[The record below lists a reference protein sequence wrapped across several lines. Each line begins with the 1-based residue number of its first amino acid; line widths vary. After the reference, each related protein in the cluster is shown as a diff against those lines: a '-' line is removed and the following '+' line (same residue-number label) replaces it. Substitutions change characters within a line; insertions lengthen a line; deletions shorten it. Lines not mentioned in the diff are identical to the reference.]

1 VRNLLVMMVL
11 AWPLAARADE
21 PPAPADAPAA
31 SVVAGEHETMPPKR
45 ALVHVMIEMNLS
57 ADAAFKPFSIA
68 PDLWYGASDK
78 LTVGL
83 VHSFLGATGIMGGFG
98 SSLCLA
104 GASGGCQGVY
114 NNVGV
119 DARYQLKDGGF
130 GVAFDGG
137 LFVRDFDPFQLAA
150 KLGIVGRWRPS
161 PASKLAVD
169 ISPNLFFGLTGR
181 DGGGGMG
188 DVTNKEV
195 LTLPATLLY
204 AAGAKLA
211 LAFQLGLVLP
221 FENAGKTFFIPVSV
235 GADYMLSKRASVDG
249 AFTVLHLAAGDDAG
263 GKGFDVR
270 TFTLG
275 GGYAF

>member
-11 AWPLAARADE
+11 VWPLAARADE

-31 SVVAGEHETMPPKR
+31 SVAGEHETMPPKR

-68 PDLWYGASDK
+68 PDLWYGQSDK
-78 LTVGL
+78 LTIGL
-83 VHSFLGATGIMGGFG
+83 VHSFLGKTGIMGGFG

-130 GVAFDGG
+130 GIAFDGG
-137 LFVRDFDPFQLAA
+137 LFVQDFDPFQLAL
-150 KLGIVGRWRPS
+150 KLGIVGRWRPQ
-161 PASKLAVD
+161 PTSKLAVD
-169 ISPNLFFGLTGR
+169 ISPNMFFGLTGR

-188 DVTNKEV
+188 DVANKEV

-204 AAGAKLA
+204 AAKPKLA
-211 LAFQLGLVLP
+211 LAFQLGFVVP
-221 FENAGKTFFIPVSV
+221 FENAGTTFFIPVSF
-235 GADYMLSKRASVDG
+235 GADYMLSKRTSIDG

>member
-1 VRNLLVMMVL
+1 MRKLLVMMVL

-31 SVVAGEHETMPPKR
+31 GVVAGEHETMPPKR

-119 DARYQLKDGGF
+119 DARYQLTDGGF

-150 KLGIVGRWRPS
+150 KLGIVGRWRPK
-161 PASKLAVD
+161 PTSKLAVD
-169 ISPNLFFGLTGR
+169 ISPNMFFGLTGR

-188 DVTNKEV
+188 DAANKEV

-204 AAGAKLA
+204 GAGAKLA
-211 LAFQLGLVLP
+211 LAFQLGLVMP
-221 FENAGKTFFIPVSV
+221 FENAGKTFFIPVSF
-235 GADYMLSKRASVDG
+235 GADYMVSKRTSIDA
-249 AFTVLHLAAGDDAG
+249 AFTLLRLVAGDDAG
-263 GKGFDVR
+263 ASGADAR